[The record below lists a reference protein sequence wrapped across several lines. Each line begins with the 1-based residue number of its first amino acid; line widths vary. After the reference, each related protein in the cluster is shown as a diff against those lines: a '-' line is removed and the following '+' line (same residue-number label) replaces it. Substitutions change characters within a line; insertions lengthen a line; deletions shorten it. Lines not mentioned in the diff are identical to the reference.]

1 VARLGT
7 ACWEMRRQHYRAV
20 KCLPARRGGRSGP
33 YSCTLRLRPTATSST
48 LSGRMQ
54 HHASASLAPAAPPG
68 SRLAA
73 LQPILPP
80 ARPRILHPLHPLRSL
95 CMLAHAAGCPA
106 ANLAPCSPAHSPP
119 APPAAVPK
127 HAGSRKSDTTQLL
140 RGPSSRAPPRQSR
153 CTRKR
158 NSAEGFPRC
167 IILLPAQF
175 HSTIPRRR
183 LPMVAFR
190 KKNEKFVGEFRQPK
204 TG

>member
-1 VARLGT
+1 MARLGT

-140 RGPSSRAPPRQSR
+140 RGPSSRAPPHGSPAARERETAQRVSPAASS
-153 CTRKR
+153 C
-158 NSAEGFPRC
+158 C
-167 IILLPAQF
+167 LPS
-175 HSTIPRRR
+175 STIPRRR

-190 KKNEKFVGEFRQPK
+190 KKNEKFVGEFLGQPK

>member
-1 VARLGT
+1 MARLGT

-95 CMLAHAAGCPA
+95 SMLAHAKATPRSCCGA
-106 ANLAPCSPAHSPP
+106 QAPGLLHTAVPLHEKEKQQTAQRV
-119 APPAAVPK
+119 PPAA
-127 HAGSRKSDTTQLL
+127 SSCCL
-140 RGPSSRAPPRQSR
+140 PS
-153 CTRKR
+153 
-158 NSAEGFPRC
+158 
-167 IILLPAQF
+167 
-175 HSTIPRRR
+175 STIPRRR

-190 KKNEKFVGEFRQPK
+190 KKNEKFVGESVQPK

>member
-1 VARLGT
+1 MARLGT

-95 CMLAHAAGCPA
+95 SMLAHAKATPRSCCGAQAPGLLHTAVPLHEKEKQRRGFPPLHHPA
-106 ANLAPCSPAHSPP
+106 ACPVPPYLAGDCQWSRLEKKTRSSWVSAQW
-119 APPAAVPK
+119 AA
-127 HAGSRKSDTTQLL
+127 
-140 RGPSSRAPPRQSR
+140 
-153 CTRKR
+153 
-158 NSAEGFPRC
+158 
-167 IILLPAQF
+167 
-175 HSTIPRRR
+175 
-183 LPMVAFR
+183 
-190 KKNEKFVGEFRQPK
+190 
-204 TG
+204 